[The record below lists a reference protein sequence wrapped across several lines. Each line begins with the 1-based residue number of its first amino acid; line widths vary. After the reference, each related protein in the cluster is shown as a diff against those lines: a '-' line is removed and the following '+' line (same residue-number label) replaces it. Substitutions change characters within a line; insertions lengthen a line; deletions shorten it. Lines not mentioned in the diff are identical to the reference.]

1 MRSRDE
7 SVDIIYLDFKKAFDD
22 KVLSKRLLRKVSNHM
37 VKDKVLPW
45 IKKRLRDKIK
55 TGNKWVILPEKRLI
69 ARCPFITVTSNQYHG
84 SPALADH

>member
-1 MRSRDE
+1 M
-7 SVDIIYLDFKKAFDD
+7 DIIYLDFKKAFDD

-55 TGNKWVILPEKRLI
+55 TGNKWIILPGKRLI

>member
-7 SVDIIYLDFKKAFDD
+7 SADIIYLDFKKAFDD

-55 TGNKWVILPEKRLI
+55 RLEI
-69 ARCPFITVTSNQYHG
+69 NG
-84 SPALADH
+84 